1 MRLLREEQ
9 NWRTSLNLSQA
20 KVEVYLRRAVSEI
33 SRATIQATPCYLRNN
48 QRVFDYPLN
57 TLSYPV
63 AQGTEVG
70 FVRSPLDRQKIVD
83 YIDKEVRESIRYGQ
97 GPLIYQTREEQK
109 NKVK

>member
-1 MRLLREEQ
+1 MRLLRQEQ
-9 NWRTSLNLSQA
+9 NWRATLNLSQA
-20 KVEVYLRRAVSEI
+20 KVKLYLLRAVSELG
-33 SRATIQATPCYLRNN
+33 RATIQASPCYLRNH

-57 TLSYPV
+57 TLSYPIS
-63 AQGTEVG
+63 QGSEVG

-83 YIDKEVRESIRYGQ
+83 YIDKEIRESLKYGQ